1 MDHLTGLRAFTRV
14 VEAGSFT
21 AAAEF
26 LSLSQ
31 SQVSK
36 AVAAIEERLGVRLL
50 NRTTRKITP
59 TEAGE
64 DYYRRCRKILFDLD
78 EADES
83 AKQAQN
89 SPAGILRVD
98 ASAMAAQFLLL
109 PSIFAF
115 QEKYPALEVHLTVN
129 DRRIDLI
136 ESGIDVAVRVG
147 TLEDSSMV
155 VRWAGSAASMM
166 VASPAYIDRAGEPAT
181 KADLKRHNCLVRP
194 GNSGGP
200 RTFSRAAVAFQLGL
214 QGPVRL
220 GNKVLVREAALAGR
234 GIGFLPHFMIERDL
248 ANGSLKVLLPEVEWP
263 RMELCLLHPYSRGA
277 PAKVKA
283 FFEFILR
290 EWRESGRVTVPEPD
304 AASRQGKAGAKA
316 EDKAGA
322 DVPIDLTEL
331 TY

>member
-36 AVAAIEERLGVRLL
+36 AIAAIEERLSVRLL

-64 DYYRRCRKILFDLD
+64 DYYRRCRKILLDLE
-78 EADES
+78 EADAS
-83 AKQAQN
+83 AKRAQN
-89 SPAGILRVD
+89 SPAGILRID
-98 ASAMAAQFLLL
+98 ASAMVAQFLLL

-136 ESGIDVAVRVG
+136 ESGVDVAVRVG
-147 TLEDSSMV
+147 TLEDSSLV
-155 VRWAGSAASMM
+155 VRWAGSAASLM
-166 VASPAYIDRAGEPAT
+166 VASPEYIARMGEPLT
-181 KADLKRHNCLVRP
+181 KEDLKRHNFLVRP
-194 GNSGGP
+194 GSGA
-200 RTFSRAAVAFQLGL
+200 RTYSRGAVAAELGL

-234 GIGFLPHFMIERDL
+234 GIGFLPEFMVDKDIARGAL
-248 ANGSLKVLLPEVEWP
+248 QPLLGNVRWP
-263 RMELCLLHPYSRGA
+263 RMELGLLHPYSRGA
-277 PAKVKA
+277 PAKVRA
-283 FFEFILR
+283 FIEFILK
-290 EWRESGRVTVPEPD
+290 EWRDTGRVTVPEAEAPGRRRK
-304 AASRQGKAGAKA
+304 AGVKGNGKAAPGDIA
-316 EDKAGA
+316 
-322 DVPIDLTEL
+322 PDLGEL

>member
-1 MDHLTGLRAFTRV
+1 MDHLTGIRAFTRV

-26 LSLSQ
+26 LALSQ

-36 AVAAIEERLGVRLL
+36 AIAAIEERLGVRLL

-64 DYYRRCRKILFDLD
+64 DYYRRCRKILLDLE
-78 EADES
+78 EAEAS
-83 AKQAQN
+83 AKGAQN

-98 ASAMAAQFLLL
+98 ASAMVAQFLLL
-109 PSIFAF
+109 PHIFAF

-136 ESGIDVAVRVG
+136 EAGVDVAVRVG
-147 TLEDSSMV
+147 KLEDSSLV
-155 VRWAGSAASMM
+155 VRWAGTATTVM
-166 VASPAYIDRAGEPAT
+166 VASPDYLRRAGEPSN
-181 KADLKRHNCLVRP
+181 KDQLVGHKFLIRPRHGHGQRSH
-194 GNSGGP
+194 SG
-200 RTFSRAAVAFQLGL
+200 TSVVDALGL
-214 QGPVRL
+214 QGAVRL

-234 GIGFLPHFMIERDL
+234 GIGFLPLFMVEEDL
-248 ANGSLKVLLPEVEWP
+248 AEDRLRAVLPGEAWP
-263 RMELCLLHPYSRGA
+263 RVELCLLHPYSRGA

-283 FFEFILR
+283 FIAFILK
-290 EWRESGRVTVPEPD
+290 EWRDNGRVTVPD
-304 AASRQGKAGAKA
+304 ADQARSEKRVPQPA
-316 EDKAGA
+316 EDG
-322 DVPIDLTEL
+322 DGLPSDLTEL